1 MFPDFLS
8 RLVNSGRAALAAW
21 NGQALIPTQQA
32 GWELWSSRLFR
43 YELYD
48 QYYSNNVYSFTDRFS
63 PIHKSAYELYKNIR
77 AIENPVNR
85 LVELYVSK
93 VYGGSINMQTL
104 ATGAIPFILNDNRTR
119 DAIKRAILSSN
130 WTTEKSLYVRQG
142 ALYGDVGLKVV
153 DDRVE
158 QTVRLEVVDPRK
170 IKHATFDAVGK
181 VKEIHIEY
189 YKVEEKDT
197 ATPGGMPGRNM
208 YLYTEVITPEK
219 FSTFKNGNPFAY
231 YQDASGNF
239 VAEWDNEYGFVPVT
253 MVQHRNIG
261 LTFGMNP
268 FQSAIR
274 KIDELNDMVSLLD
287 DAIRKHVNILWYFAG
302 VSKSTDLVASTQDR
316 DQLPAVYG
324 PAGSKPEPM
333 VANIDIAATSAHVNE
348 LLNEI
353 ERDMPELALHRLRE
367 KGIATAPG
375 VRASYS
381 DAIDRIVE
389 SRGNYDAGLT
399 RALSMIIR
407 IGGYNRYEDFEG
419 FSLDSEPDFY
429 IAERP
434 VIDDEIPKEAK
445 ITALITSQAPREA
458 IWSELGYPQDVIDNW
473 NKLLEEQL
481 VIDVPPNPT
490 KTGLQLP
497 NNAPAQLGDGTQ
509 SAPAVTG
516 NKLPTDQA
524 TSTDHLTS
532 DHLANLFDQYH
543 ATKKASVAA

>member
-1 MFPDFLS
+1 MFPDLFS

-21 NGQALIPTQQA
+21 NGQALVPTQQA
-32 GWELWSSRLFR
+32 GWELWASRLFR

-48 QYYSNNVYSFTDRFS
+48 TYYANNVYSFSSRYS
-63 PIHKSAYELYKNIR
+63 SIHKSAYELYKNIR

-153 DDRVE
+153 DDRVA
-158 QTVRLEVVDPRK
+158 QTVRLETVDPRK

-181 VKEIHIEY
+181 VKEIHLEY

-197 ATPGGMPGRNM
+197 NTPGGAPGRNM

-231 YQDASGNF
+231 YQDAAGNY

-268 FQSAIR
+268 FQSTLR

-287 DAIRKHVNILWYFAG
+287 DAIRKHVNVLWYFAG
-302 VSKSTDLVASTQDR
+302 VSKSADLVASTTDR

-333 VANIDIAATSAHVNE
+333 VANIDIGATSQHINE
-348 LLNEI
+348 LLLEI
-353 ERDMPELALHRLRE
+353 ERDTPELALHRLRE

-389 SRGNYDAGLT
+389 ARGNYDAGLT
-399 RALSMIIR
+399 RALQMLIR
-407 IGGYNRYEDFEG
+407 IGGYNRYDDFEG

-429 IAERP
+429 IAERA
-434 VIDDEIPKEAK
+434 VIDDELPKTDK
-445 ITALITSQAPREA
+445 VSALIASHAPDQG
-458 IWSELGYPQDVIDNW
+458 IWTELGYPQETINAW
-473 NKLLEEQL
+473 KQL
-481 VIDVPPNPT
+481 QMAQKIIDVAANPANQPAQIAANAPDGSQPAA
-490 KTGLQLP
+490 TG
-497 NNAPAQLGDGTQ
+497 NAPAIKG
-509 SAPAVTG
+509 A
-516 NKLPTDQA
+516 KLPTDQA
-524 TSTDHLTS
+524 LKVAPITPEE
-532 DHLANLFDQYH
+532 LAAV
-543 ATKKASVAA
+543 ATMHRNSKVAA